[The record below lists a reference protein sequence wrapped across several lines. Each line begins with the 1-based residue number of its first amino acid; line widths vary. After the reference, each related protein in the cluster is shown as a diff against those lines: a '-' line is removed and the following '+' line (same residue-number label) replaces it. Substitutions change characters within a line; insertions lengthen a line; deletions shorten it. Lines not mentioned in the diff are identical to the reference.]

1 MNYKIRKLS
10 ASMMMIMNR
19 NLLSW
24 LALISISSILLLSLS
39 TWRWADDFALYVSL
53 RDISILE
60 HMWNFYM
67 QWDGRFLSLG
77 AFLQSFAIKYLP
89 HELSTLMWTSF
100 FIISS
105 YLFVE
110 LIILEMNITNQI
122 IRDKL
127 IFTAMF
133 ASVFW
138 IGIKSHIAETVY
150 WATGGVYSFSNCIG
164 LLYALTLVCLRNN
177 KVNTY
182 SIFTYLYFFI
192 ISIVSGML
200 SHSLTPALWVL
211 LFFNWIDSRYFIKSR
226 QDMMFLLAAIGLAVA
241 TAIVF
246 FAPGNFVRAAHI
258 TDSFVIRLDVL
269 AKNYIRVLIYYCQ
282 LSTLL
287 VCLSIICGFVFYY
300 IKQPN
305 ACFYRNINYHNGII
319 FLRYLL
325 IIGKYFCATLATI
338 VPFIVLP
345 NVAVPRASIFFMTFL
360 TIFLTITIILIND
373 LLSKLNL
380 AYFQFRSIAYII
392 VSMLYFVQLGI
403 VGIQLH
409 YGLNIKHQISIREQY
424 LMTPELKNSDVV
436 LPPMKLSHIPF
447 SLRFN
452 DITSDATDWI
462 NQAVANYYGLRS
474 IRAVKLSAIDE

>member
-1 MNYKIRKLS
+1 
-10 ASMMMIMNR
+10 
-19 NLLSW
+19 
-24 LALISISSILLLSLS
+24 
-39 TWRWADDFALYVSL
+39 
-53 RDISILE
+53 
-60 HMWNFYM
+60 M

-77 AFLQSFAIKYLP
+77 AFLQSFSIKYLP

-110 LIILEMNITNQI
+110 IILLEINITNQI

-138 IGIKSHIAETVY
+138 IGMKSHIAETVY
-150 WATGGVYSFSNCIG
+150 WATGGVYAFSNCIG
-164 LLYALTLVCLRNN
+164 LLYAFTLVCLRNN
-177 KVNTY
+177 KANTCN
-182 SIFTYLYFFI
+182 IFSYLYLLML
-192 ISIVSGML
+192 SIVSGML

-211 LFFNWIDSRYFIKSR
+211 LFFNWIDSRYFIKRR
-226 QDMMFLLAAIGLAVA
+226 QDIMFLLAAIGLALA

-258 TDSFVIRLDVL
+258 KDSLEMKLDVL
-269 AKNYIRVLIYYCQ
+269 AENYIRVLIYYCQ

-287 VCLSIICGFVFYY
+287 VCLSIIFGFVFYY

-305 ACFYRNINYHNGII
+305 AYFYRNINYCNNNGMN
-319 FLRYLL
+319 FLRCLL

-338 VPFIVLP
+338 VPFIVIP

-360 TIFLTITIILIND
+360 TLFMTITIICIND
-373 LLSKLNL
+373 LLSKWNW
-380 AYFQFRSIAYII
+380 AVFQFRPIAYII
-392 VSMLYFVQLGI
+392 VLLLYFVQLVI
-403 VGIQLH
+403 VGSQLH

-452 DITSDATDWI
+452 DITSDATYWI

-474 IRAVKLSAIDE
+474 IRAIKLSAIDE